1 MSWSLGNNE
10 TMIRAGRD
18 FGVQAR
24 TPIVGVISG
33 RFTNEI
39 AQRLDFRVG
48 THPCFLCV
56 VAVTLIIAP
65 ALAQSGG
72 GSHPAPRPNPPP
84 PPVRPMDSNFDKTQ
98 LELDST
104 GKPMRPNTPDDRC
117 LLPPLNGTREPL
129 VDVRSMQVSGAAR
142 KEYGGACDAIKDRK
156 FDRAVDHLR
165 KAVQAEPQ
173 YSAAWVTLGQ
183 LLVAQQKVPEARDA
197 CSQALAANANYLA
210 GYLCL
215 ADISGREQKWDEMLK
230 FSSHAIDLD
239 PANDAVAYGLNAAA
253 NLNLRKLLEAEK
265 SALRAVEI
273 DKTHNDPRI
282 YFLLAQIY
290 EAKGEPE
297 NEAAQLRQYLK
308 FASDPNDAAMVK
320 AYLAELV
327 KSAKK

>member
-1 MSWSLGNNE
+1 MMRSGE
-10 TMIRAGRD
+10 GFAM
-18 FGVQAR
+18 QAR
-24 TPIVGVISG
+24 NPFVNAGTRDSPRSLTPNRLLALKKAVWIVRAS
-33 RFTNEI
+33 
-39 AQRLDFRVG
+39 A
-48 THPCFLCV
+48 
-56 VAVTLIIAP
+56 LILLLSP
-65 ALAQSGG
+65 ASAQSGG
-72 GSHPAPRPNPPP
+72 GSRPAPPPNPPAP
-84 PPVRPMDSNFDKTQ
+84 IPRPMDSNFDRHH

-104 GKPMRPNTPDDRC
+104 GKPMRPNSVDDRC

-129 VDVRSMQVSGAAR
+129 VDVKSMQVSGAAL

-183 LLVAQQKVPEARDA
+183 LLVAQQKVKEGRDA

-215 ADISGREQKWDEMLK
+215 ADIAGREQKWDEMLK
-230 FSSHAIDLD
+230 FSGHAIDLD

-253 NLNLRKLLEAEK
+253 NLNLRKLPQAEK
-265 SALRAVEI
+265 SALKAVEI

-282 YFLLAQIY
+282 HFLLAQIY

-308 FASDPNDAAMVK
+308 FASDPSDAAMVK
-320 AYLAELV
+320 AYLAELE
-327 KSAKK
+327 KRAKR